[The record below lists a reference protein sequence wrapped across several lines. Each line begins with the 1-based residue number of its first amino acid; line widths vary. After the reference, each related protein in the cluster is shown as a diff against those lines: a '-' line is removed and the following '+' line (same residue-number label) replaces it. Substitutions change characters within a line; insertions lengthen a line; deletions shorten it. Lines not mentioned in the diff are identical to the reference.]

1 LAWGRL
7 NFLPEKLSGGE
18 KQRVA
23 IARALVNDPS
33 LILAD
38 EPTANLDSKIG
49 HEIMRLLQSIAKEQG
64 RSVVIVSHDQRIKDI
79 ADRVLW
85 LEDGE
90 FKEMVTMATDPVCG
104 MGVER
109 EKAIKIE
116 WEGQLFY
123 FCARGCQEEF
133 ANDPQR
139 FVGNITRQEER
150 MMN

>member
-1 LAWGRL
+1 LGERL

-23 IARALVNDPS
+23 IARALINDPT

-49 HEIMRLLQSIAKEQG
+49 HEIMRLLRKIAKEQG
-64 RSVVIVSHDQRIKDI
+64 RSVIIVSHDQRIKDI

-90 FKEMVTMATDPVCG
+90 FKQMQTMATDPVCG
-104 MGVER
+104 MTVER
-109 EKAIKIE
+109 EKAPAMIE
-116 WEGQLFY
+116 LDGATYY
-123 FCARGCQEEF
+123 FCARGCRDEF
-133 ANDPQR
+133 A
-139 FVGNITRQEER
+139 QESEKFIKA
-150 MMN
+150 